1 MVVDNAAARVKKKIN
16 LINLIR
22 NMEVIKMTSINLY
35 NTTDDANVANKTL
48 NLVEANVACD
58 IYENCTML

>member
-1 MVVDNAAARVKKKIN
+1 
-16 LINLIR
+16 
-22 NMEVIKMTSINLY
+22 MTNVNFY